1 LGERSFI
8 DDFFFSE
15 WYWMSSP
22 PQFFEISP
30 RSLKTILRRE
40 QLVISDLFLYPNECK
55 AYTLTEEHKAK
66 QSQKKKKKER
76 KKERREKAR
85 KQASTA
91 KQPHD
96 RRQRQVKTIEKYELI
111 P

>member
-40 QLVISDLFLYPNECK
+40 QLVISDLFLYPNECI

-66 QSQKKKKKER
+66 QSQKKKK

>member
-40 QLVISDLFLYPNECK
+40 QLVISDLFLYPNECI

-66 QSQKKKKKER
+66 QSQKKKKERKER
-76 KKERREKAR
+76 ESKK
-85 KQASTA
+85 AS
-91 KQPHD
+91 KHS
-96 RRQRQVKTIEKYELI
+96 KTT

>member
-66 QSQKKKKKER
+66 QSQKKKKR
-76 KKERREKAR
+76 KKERKERESKKAS
-85 KQASTA
+85 KHS
-91 KQPHD
+91 
-96 RRQRQVKTIEKYELI
+96 KTT

>member
-1 LGERSFI
+1 
-8 DDFFFSE
+8 
-15 WYWMSSP
+15 MSSP

-66 QSQKKKKKER
+66 QSQKKKKR
-76 KKERREKAR
+76 KKERKERESKKAS
-85 KQASTA
+85 KHS
-91 KQPHD
+91 
-96 RRQRQVKTIEKYELI
+96 KTT

>member
-66 QSQKKKKKER
+66 QSQKKKR

>member
-66 QSQKKKKKER
+66 QSQKKKKK
-76 KKERREKAR
+76 KERREKAR

>member
-66 QSQKKKKKER
+66 QSQKKKKKKER
-76 KKERREKAR
+76 KKGER
-85 KQASTA
+85 KQES
-91 KQPHD
+91 KQAQQNNPMTGD
-96 RRQRQVKTIEKYELI
+96 SVR
-111 P
+111 